1 MVNGEVRHSNAL
13 EGADHVPTVS
23 IIIPAYKTAAY
34 IGETLKSVT
43 EQTFTDYEAIVVNDG
58 APDTVE
64 IEQALKPYLD
74 HIIYL
79 KQENRG
85 LSGARNTALKRA
97 QGKYVALLDSDDA
110 WEPSY
115 LAEQVAAMEA
125 DPTID
130 VLYPNA
136 YLFGDPR
143 TEGLTFMD
151 LHPSKGEVTFRSLV
165 TQQCN
170 VFISVIARR
179 EALEKAGLF
188 DELLRSSEDF
198 DMWLRV
204 LKNGGR
210 IAYHGRPLVR
220 SRRRPDSLSVDR
232 IWMCKHILRVLDNAG
247 RNLVLDTAERTTL
260 EQGRARSYALLRMA
274 EGKKAFLDG
283 DVKAA
288 ISGLAEANEFFGSQK
303 TTLALWL
310 LRIAP
315 GLLRWGYGVRDRL
328 LRAN

>member
-1 MVNGEVRHSNAL
+1 
-13 EGADHVPTVS
+13 
-23 IIIPAYKTAAY
+23 
-34 IGETLKSVT
+34 
-43 EQTFTDYEAIVVNDG
+43 
-58 APDTVE
+58 
-64 IEQALKPYLD
+64 
-74 HIIYL
+74 
-79 KQENRG
+79 
-85 LSGARNTALKRA
+85 
-97 QGKYVALLDSDDA
+97 
-110 WEPSY
+110 
-115 LAEQVAAMEA
+115 MEA

-188 DELLRSSEDF
+188 DESLRSSEDF

-220 SRRRPDSLSVDR
+220 SRRRPDSF
-232 IWMCKHILRVLDNAG
+232 C
-247 RNLVLDTAERTTL
+247 
-260 EQGRARSYALLRMA
+260 
-274 EGKKAFLDG
+274 
-283 DVKAA
+283 
-288 ISGLAEANEFFGSQK
+288 
-303 TTLALWL
+303 
-310 LRIAP
+310 
-315 GLLRWGYGVRDRL
+315 
-328 LRAN
+328 